1 MPQSCPAAAKNLS
14 LFLLWAAFSTCTATA
29 RVLGLAEE
37 LWCLREHSWEL
48 RWGWG
53 PENAEAGFSSLC
65 AVCCWDPASP
75 QGREVLS
82 CCYETHLRKGLFH
95 SPITTALTCCGGIPA
110 LCQAG
115 ESRDA
120 ELPSPPNIKGNE
132 AVPMELILLSGHRNI
147 SPELPFEEA
156 GSEV

>member
-1 MPQSCPAAAKNLS
+1 MLSQGFNLLVPCAAETQPLH
-14 LFLLWAAFSTCTATA
+14 
-29 RVLGLAEE
+29 G
-37 LWCLREHSWEL
+37 
-48 RWGWG
+48 
-53 PENAEAGFSSLC
+53 AGKL
-65 AVCCWDPASP
+65 
-75 QGREVLS
+75 LS
-82 CCYETHLRKGLFH
+82 CCYETHLRMGLFH
-95 SPITTALTCCGGIPA
+95 SPIMTALTCCGGIPA

-132 AVPMELILLSGHRNI
+132 AVPMELILLSGHRSI